1 MLAMVDISCTAVNPS
16 MLLVG
21 RDYLLRRQVPG
32 TASTTRDLTISNNRA
47 QVAGTVPPCA
57 FHFNY
62 FPEKIALNGT
72 VNPTGGL
79 VVGEPFAWK
88 DVYTIRVV
96 EAGSF
101 TLQVAD
107 ETMNCSATV
116 PPSGGAPQYTV
127 LVDTLRQM
135 NITPRVQLATVVVRV
150 SGNYD
155 SDGVPLDLQQLTG
168 VLPTFAV
175 VESDGDYDYVWDWTT
190 NRLRLFTRD
199 GAAVNSATLTNRK
212 IKIVVLG
219 GTI

>member
-32 TASTTRDLTISNNRA
+32 SASTTRDLTISNNRA

-107 ETMNCSATV
+107 ETMNCSAME
-116 PPSGGAPQYTV
+116 SMGGGAPQYTV

-135 NITPRVQLATVVVRV
+135 NITPRVQLATAIVRV

-199 GAAVNSATLTNRK
+199 GAAVTSATLTNRK